1 MNRELRKTHPAGTDI
16 KSWFLGM
23 FIMKSLKKEKASAS
37 PFILLHYGTLLI
49 GLGYNH

>member
-1 MNRELRKTHPAGTDI
+1 MNRGLRKTHPAGTDI

-23 FIMKSLKKEKASAS
+23 FIMKSLKKEKALSLS
-37 PFILLHYGTLLI
+37 FYFELRYLLI

>member
-1 MNRELRKTHPAGTDI
+1 MNRGLRKTHPAGTDV

-37 PFILLHYGTLLI
+37 PFILNYGTLLI
-49 GLGYNH
+49 GLVNNH

>member
-1 MNRELRKTHPAGTDI
+1 MNRELRKTHPAGTDV

-37 PFILLHYGTLLI
+37 PFILNYSTLLI
-49 GLGYNH
+49 GLVNNH